1 MPQSPEI
8 PQIPTASPASRL
20 VPGKS
25 REQVARQ
32 LKISVAEVERHE
44 RLALAKC
51 YAEMTRQGI
60 SLRDFLPLLNLTQDH
75 TYHAPNDQDQA

>member
-1 MPQSPEI
+1 MPQPPEI
-8 PQIPTASPASRL
+8 PPIPAASPASRL

-25 REQVARQ
+25 RSQVARA

-51 YAEMTRQGI
+51 YAEMTRRGL
-60 SLRDFLPLLNLTQDH
+60 SLRDFFPLLNLTRDH
-75 TYHAPNDQDQA
+75 TYHAPKSQDHA